1 MNRAERRKQE
11 KLFRKKGM
19 NKAEAKLRA
28 ALMKSESLKEG
39 QKVKLNYELMV
50 RHPRW
55 KEQEEDFRQWVEDN
69 RDKIFTVEYEPT
81 RKQTNAYDKM
91 WNVNFVEDTHNPKW
105 LLHTDTLILVPTAT
119 IKLNDGTQTTVELDG
134 ITDVNDPKIQ
144 EKINKAMEEKN
155 GSSN

>member
-1 MNRAERRKQE
+1 
-11 KLFRKKGM
+11 
-19 NKAEAKLRA
+19 
-28 ALMKSESLKEG
+28 
-39 QKVKLNYELMV
+39 MV

-55 KEQEEDFRQWVEDN
+55 KEQEEDFRQWVEEN

-134 ITDVNDPKIQ
+134 ITDINDPKIQ
-144 EKINKAMEEKN
+144 EKINEAMEEKD